1 MSSKYEIYVKAL
13 LEFRDELEEKK
24 YLGLWHLP
32 DELADLD
39 EAIKRAE
46 LTPKQREV
54 IDLMYSKYLE
64 QDEVAELW
72 ECSQQNVSRHVQAA
86 VRKIANIYEQWEAL
100 EHVS

>member
-1 MSSKYEIYVKAL
+1 MSSKYEFYVKAL

-39 EAIKRAE
+39 EAIELAE
-46 LTPKQREV
+46 LTIKQREV
-54 IDLMYSKYLE
+54 IDLLYVKYF
-64 QDEVAELW
+64 DGVEVAEKLGV
-72 ECSQQNVSRHVQAA
+72 EPSTVTRHAQAA

-100 EHVS
+100 EHVN